1 MACRPLCHTMIRFD
15 LDPIIVQFGHI
26 QIGWYGVF
34 MALGIGIAEWLTARE
49 AKRRGILPSDVPSRI
64 LPLDSR
70 VRDDTSDEI
79 YNGAL
84 WVIIG
89 GIIGAR
95 LFHVIDNWSFY
106 AANPSA
112 VLGTAGLA
120 IYGAL
125 IGGLLAVVGYAMIR
139 RLPVWRVLDA
149 AAPAIPL
156 AQAIARI
163 GCFIN
168 GDNYGVAT
176 NPPLPWSVVWTNP
189 NAMVPD
195 RTIAYQPAQLYEGA
209 WDLLVFALVW
219 KFRGRVR
226 ADGVLFLIYAIT
238 YSIGRFFI
246 SFVRVDNLYWG
257 NLRQAQWIAVGVMAV
272 ALPLT
277 VWLVSRN
284 KKSVMNP
291 A

>member
-1 MACRPLCHTMIRFD
+1 MIRFD
-15 LDPIIVQFGHI
+15 LDPIIFQFGHI
-26 QIGWYGVF
+26 QVGWYGVF
-34 MALGIGIAEWLTARE
+34 MGLGIAVALWLTARE
-49 AKRRGILPSDVPSRI
+49 AKRRGIL
-64 LPLDSR
+64 
-70 VRDDTSDEI
+70 SDEI

-84 WVIIG
+84 WVVVA

-112 VLGTAGLA
+112 ILGTSGLA

-125 IGGLLAVVGYAMIR
+125 IGGLLAVVAYTTVR
-139 RLPVWRVLDA
+139 RLPVWRVLDS

-168 GDNYGVAT
+168 GDNYGVPT

-195 RTIAYQPAQLYEGA
+195 RTVAYQPAQLYEGA
-209 WDLLVFALVW
+209 WDLVVFALVW
-219 KFRGRVR
+219 KLRTRVK
-226 ADGVLFLIYAIT
+226 ADGVLFLLYGIL
-238 YSIGRFFI
+238 YSFGRFFI
-246 SFVRVDNLYWG
+246 SFVREDNLYWG
-257 NLRQAQWIAVGVMAV
+257 NLRQAQWIALVVLAI
-272 ALPLT
+272 ALPLV
-277 VWLVSRN
+277 VWLTWRN
-284 KKSVMNP
+284 GKAFAS
-291 A
+291 AA